1 MSMKRLLIMLALAG
15 CTQPETDSGAQPVLG
30 DATEESCGLTEAE
43 ALVGQD
49 KSAAGN
55 LAHKGPIRVI
65 GPGPAVTTDFSPSRL
80 NIDYDDAG
88 KITRVWCG

>member
-1 MSMKRLLIMLALAG
+1 MKRLLIMLALAG
-15 CTQPETDSGAQPVLG
+15 CTQAEADSEKPILTG

-49 KSAAGN
+49 KSAART
-55 LAHKGPIRVI
+55 LTHQGPIRVI
-65 GPGPAVTTDFSPSRL
+65 GPGQAITMDFSPSRL
-80 NIDYDDAG
+80 NIEHDDAG

>member
-1 MSMKRLLIMLALAG
+1 
-15 CTQPETDSGAQPVLG
+15 
-30 DATEESCGLTEAE
+30 LTEAE

-65 GPGPAVTTDFSPSRL
+65 GPGQAVTMDFSPSRL
-80 NIDYDDAG
+80 NIDYDNAG